1 MEQLWHIVEQ
11 IWDLLNEMSPYLLL
25 GFLLAGLMH
34 VFVPGSLYS
43 RFLAKGNFRSVLY
56 AALFGIPLPLC
67 SCGVI
72 PTAMS
77 LRREGASKGAAV
89 SFLIATPQTGVDSI
103 IATFSLMGLPF
114 AIVRPIAAL
123 LTAIFGGHMV
133 NVANRKEEQTIAGVE
148 AKVEEG
154 ETCGESHCHCHE
166 ESETCGEA
174 HCHCHEESE
183 TCGESHCHCHE
194 NPEGEGFFCKLK
206 AALQYAF
213 VEMMED
219 IGKWLVVGLV
229 VAGLITILV
238 PDSFFSI
245 FQGNTFLSML
255 LVLCIAVPMYI
266 CATGSIPIAVALMM
280 KGLTPGSALVL
291 LMAGPACNVASI
303 LVINKVLGRRT
314 LVTYLASIITGS
326 ILFGVII
333 DQFLPAEWFLPTAS
347 LVTSDCCHEH
357 AASWWSI
364 ASTVLLICLLL
375 HALWNRFCGHSACT
389 CHCHEE
395 EGKESCHCHDEECH
409 CHDEECHCKDGE
421 CHCHECDD
429 DDDDDDCCHCGEDAR
444 SEATPRI
451 AFTIKGMNC
460 NHCRANAEKVLLSL
474 PGVSEVTVD
483 LASGRAEVVGHTTID
498 EARQALASLGF
509 DVV

>member
-1 MEQLWHIVEQ
+1 MEQIWHIVEQ

-133 NVANRKEEQTIAGVE
+133 NVATRKEEQTVAGVE
-148 AKVEEG
+148 AKVGDG
-154 ETCGESHCHCHE
+154 EI
-166 ESETCGEA
+166 CGEA
-174 HCHCHEESE
+174 HCHCHEK
-183 TCGESHCHCHE
+183 
-194 NPEGEGFFCKLK
+194 PEGEGFFCKLK

-364 ASTVLLICLLL
+364 ASTILLICLLL

-389 CHCHEE
+389 CHCHDE
-395 EGKESCHCHDEECH
+395 EGKESCH

>member
-1 MEQLWHIVEQ
+1 MDEILHILEQV
-11 IWDLLNEMSPYLLL
+11 WDLLNEMSPYLLL

-34 VFVPGSLYS
+34 AFVPGSLYS
-43 RFLAKGNFRSVLY
+43 RYLAKGNFRSVLY

-123 LTAIFGGHMV
+123 LTAVFGGHMV
-133 NVANRKEEQTIAGVE
+133 NLATRREDGTCQAEGASSGEAGNSCVP
-148 AKVEEG
+148 G
-154 ETCGESHCHCHE
+154 ECGTSGESGKSAEPDSSCGCHCHCGAHNH
-166 ESETCGEA
+166 EA
-174 HCHCHEESE
+174 H
-183 TCGESHCHCHE
+183 
-194 NPEGEGFFCKLK
+194 GFRAKLRE
-206 AALQYAF
+206 ALSYAF

-219 IGKWLVVGLV
+219 IGKWLVIGLV

-238 PDSFFSI
+238 PDSFFAI

-291 LMAGPACNVASI
+291 LMAGPACNMASI

-314 LVTYLASIITGS
+314 LLTYLASIITGS
-326 ILFGVII
+326 ILFGVCI
-333 DQFLPAEWFLPTAS
+333 DQLLPANWFLPTLMPAA
-347 LVTSDCCHEH
+347 DCCHEH
-357 AASWWSI
+357 ATSWWSV
-364 ASTVLLICLLL
+364 ASTILLILFLL
-375 HALWNRFCGHSACT
+375 HALWNRFHGHSQ

-395 EGKESCHCHDEECH
+395 GEGDCHCHD
-409 CHDEECHCKDGE
+409 KAPAGQTM
-421 CHCHECDD
+421 
-429 DDDDDDCCHCGEDAR
+429 
-444 SEATPRI
+444 S
-451 AFTIKGMNC
+451 FVIKGMNC
-460 NHCRANAEKVLLSL
+460 NHCRTNAQKALESL
-474 PGVSEVTVD
+474 PGVHEADVD
-483 LASGRAEVVGHTTID
+483 LASGRATIEG
-498 EARQALASLGF
+498 EATMEEIRQVLATLGF
-509 DVV
+509 SVA